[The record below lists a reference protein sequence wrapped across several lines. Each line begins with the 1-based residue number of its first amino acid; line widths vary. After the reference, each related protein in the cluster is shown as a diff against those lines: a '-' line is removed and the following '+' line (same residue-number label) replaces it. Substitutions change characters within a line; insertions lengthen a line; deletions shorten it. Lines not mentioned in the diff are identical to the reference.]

1 MEKQETINTQNAQTM
16 ADLKD
21 ILTKF
26 TSALSFQEKDKFP
39 CQPQQN
45 PKVQVAPE
53 ANTWIKSKS
62 VITLRSGKVIEK
74 PILER
79 CEKDDKLIY
88 EDKEVVEPKHYMKG
102 LISPQHFH
110 LLMP

>member
-53 ANTWIKSKS
+53 ANTWIKSNQS
-62 VITLRSGKVIEK
+62 LLSA
-74 PILER
+74 
-79 CEKDDKLIY
+79 
-88 EDKEVVEPKHYMKG
+88 VVRLLKNPFLNVVRKM
-102 LISPQHFH
+102 IS
-110 LLMP
+110 